1 MSWTDYIMSSWSCL
15 TQRESFLDIAIL
27 LSNALDKG
35 WNLSNL
41 SILVS
46 GILQSSN
53 ETGSGI
59 KTFSVSQ
66 AIHDHVDFITLEL
79 SAELLS
85 SHMHFYVTLED
96 IFNSIYQ
103 NLCTNI
109 TSAKFNSFSKQDDQ
123 QRATWTYE
131 KHYWQL
137 PNTVAYE
144 AEKCGGMKC
153 I

>member
-1 MSWTDYIMSSWSCL
+1 MSSWSCP
-15 TQRESFLDIAIL
+15 TQLHESFLDIAIL
-27 LSNALDKG
+27 PSNALDKG

-53 ETGSGI
+53 ETDSGI
-59 KTFSVSQ
+59 ETFSVSQ
-66 AIHDHVDFITLEL
+66 AIHDHVDFITSEL

-85 SHMHFYVTLED
+85 SHMYFYVTLKD
-96 IFNSIYQ
+96 IFNSIYW

-109 TSAKFNSFSKQDDQ
+109 TSTEFNLFSKQDDQ
-123 QRATWTYE
+123 QRATQTYE
-131 KHYWQL
+131 KCYQRL
-137 PNTVAYE
+137 PNTVAYQ
-144 AEKCGGMKC
+144 AEKCGGMKH